1 MMGPDINALRA
12 LDDDTLAARHAE
24 AAAEFEALVARD
36 LSIDMA
42 RGKPGPEQLAESG
55 RLLELPGA
63 DDYLAADGT
72 DCRTYGGDVR
82 GLPEA
87 RALLAPLVGA
97 APEQVMAA
105 GNSSIALMHDALV
118 YALLN
123 GLPDSPRP
131 WSAEPRLRILC
142 PVPGYDFH
150 FNLLAGFG
158 IEMVPVPLTGQG
170 PDMAVVE
177 SRVAEDPSI
186 KGLIGVP
193 RYSNPTGET
202 YSDDSV
208 ARLAGMPT
216 AAPDFR
222 LFWDNAYAVHH
233 LDDEP
238 PALAN
243 ILEACA
249 AAGHPDR
256 ALVFGS
262 TSKIT
267 LPGAGVA
274 AFAASPANLAWFAA
288 HAGRRSIGP
297 DKINQLRHVRFFA
310 GGWPDIERLMA
321 RHAAHLAPKFDAVD
335 TVFTN
340 QLGDSGL
347 AAWQRPQGGY
357 FISLYTPPGCAAAVV
372 ARAAQAGV
380 TLTPAGSAFPHGQ
393 DPRDHH
399 LRIAPTSLAPLHA
412 AEAAEVVAQSLRL
425 VAHEAACAERD
436 SRCAAGRSC

>member
-1 MMGPDINALRA
+1 MTGIDTSGLRA
-12 LDDDTLAARHAE
+12 LDDETLAARHAE
-24 AAAEFEALVARD
+24 IAAGFKVLVARD
-36 LSIDMA
+36 LRINMA
-42 RGKPGPEQLAESG
+42 RGKPGPEQLAESS
-55 RLLELPGA
+55 RLLALPGA

-97 APEQVMAA
+97 PPEQVMAA

-118 YALLN
+118 YGLLR
-123 GLPDSPRP
+123 GMPGSARP
-131 WSAEPRLRILC
+131 WSAEPRLRFLC
-142 PVPGYDFH
+142 PAPGYDFH

-170 PDMAVVE
+170 PDMAMVE
-177 SRVAEDPSI
+177 SLVAKDPSI

-202 YSDDSV
+202 YSDDTV

-216 AAPDFR
+216 AARDFR

-233 LDDEP
+233 LVDAP

-243 ILEACA
+243 ILAACA

-274 AFAASPANLAWFAA
+274 VFAASPTNMGWFAD

-297 DKINQLRHVRFFA
+297 DKINQLRHLRFFVE
-310 GGWPDIERLMA
+310 GWPDIERLMA

-335 TVFTN
+335 AVFRQ
-340 QLGDSGL
+340 QLGGSGL
-347 AAWQRPQGGY
+347 ADWQRPAGGY
-357 FISLYTPPGCAAAVV
+357 FISLYTPVGCAAAVV
-372 ARAAQAGV
+372 AQAARAGV
-380 TLTPAGSAFPHGQ
+380 ILTPAGAAFPYGH
-393 DPRDHH
+393 DPKDHH
-399 LRIAPTSLAPLHA
+399 LRIAPTSLSLAQA
-412 AEAAEVVAQSLRL
+412 VDAAEVVAQSLRL
-425 VAHEAACAERD
+425 VAYRSALAER
-436 SRCAAGRSC
+436 GRTRDTCHTC